1 MLFYANQNN
10 SSSQAQIL
18 RYFIKDAYGN
28 IYIMHAS
35 GASAS
40 ADQQANFNNS
50 KLPAGWLKYAGY
62 LPSDLVITPALGV
75 NNAYEYN
82 IFRDNTDS
90 TYHQVYWGGHSPA
103 EYIDGPMEIWGGNT
117 SDTLYGAS
125 GHDIYAG
132 GGDDTINPSNG
143 THLIDGGTGIDSV
156 VYVSA
161 KSNYTITK
169 LSNGQYIVGKPD
181 SSIDTLSSV
190 EILQFAGGE
199 QVTIGISESDTQST
213 STATEW
219 LKNLAQ
225 TASWF

>member
-1 MLFYANQNN
+1 MAKVCRL
-10 SSSQAQIL
+10 
-18 RYFIKDAYGN
+18 
-28 IYIMHAS
+28 
-35 GASAS
+35 SAIR
-40 ADQQANFNNS
+40 F
-50 KLPAGWLKYAGY
+50 
-62 LPSDLVITPALGV
+62 SD
-75 NNAYEYN
+75 Y
-82 IFRDNTDS
+82 
-90 TYHQVYWGGHSPA
+90 
-103 EYIDGPMEIWGGNT
+103 
-117 SDTLYGAS
+117 TLYGAS

-143 THLIDGGTGIDSV
+143 THLFDGGTGIDSV